1 VEKIK
6 VITDSTSDLSRET
19 AVRYGIEIVP
29 LSVQINGQSYL
40 DGVDITPDQFY
51 PMLAEAESLPKT
63 SQPSPL
69 DFIRVFD
76 RWASQGYLVISL
88 HLSRGLSSTV
98 DTARMAAEHVGP
110 DRVTVVDSGFLSWG
124 LAFQVI
130 EAATA
135 AAAGLSVKDVLDR
148 ARSVRDRMEL
158 LFSLD
163 TLHYLEKG
171 GRIGKVSALLGSL
184 LNIKPLIRVENG
196 IYVPFGKV
204 RSQAQ
209 ALERFVQFMRDTA
222 GSRPIRVA
230 VGHGLAAEAAQKL
243 MAMIE
248 RSFQV
253 VGEITL
259 FEVGPVI
266 GVHTGPGTVG
276 VAFYPAGS

>member
-1 VEKIK
+1 MEKIK

-19 AVRYGIEIVP
+19 AARYGIEIVP
-29 LSVQINGQSYL
+29 LSVQINGQSRL
-40 DGVDITPDQFY
+40 DGVDITPGQFY
-51 PMLAEAESLPKT
+51 PMLAAAESLPTT

-69 DFIRVFD
+69 DFIRVFEH
-76 RWASQGYLVISL
+76 WANQGYHVISL

-135 AAAGLSVKDVLDR
+135 AAAGLSVKDVVDR

-171 GRIGKVSALLGSL
+171 GRIGKVSALLGSVL
-184 LNIKPLIRVENG
+184 HIKPLIRVENG

-209 ALERFVQFMRDTA
+209 ALERFVQFMRDTV

-243 MAMIE
+243 MAMIA